1 MFLKSFYLLEVYSE
15 IFMDEMM
22 PGIFFKIIQGVG
34 EMYRRNKTARDLN
47 TVTDRC

>member
-1 MFLKSFYLLEVYSE
+1 MFLKSFSLLEVYSE

-34 EMYRRNKTARDLN
+34 ERYRRNKIDRDLN